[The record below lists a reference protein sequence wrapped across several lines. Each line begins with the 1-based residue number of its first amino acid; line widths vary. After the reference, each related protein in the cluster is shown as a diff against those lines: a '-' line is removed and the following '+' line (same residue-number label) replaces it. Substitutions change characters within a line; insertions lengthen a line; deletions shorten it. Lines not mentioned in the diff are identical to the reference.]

1 MPFLVVWKFIRSPLN
16 ELSWNNRYQFPSHL
30 INNLIESART
40 EFLKRWNIF
49 AWFMNLIMKKIFRL
63 SLKPCFIKNKL
74 FEKNYCRS
82 CCRSCCCSRNLK
94 VRFFLKLY
102 DLMNSILRYIFYFF
116 VITQRERV
124 FSYSDWKWKKWIKR
138 SYLHNVQNVNRSR
151 IFNSYLYTE

>member
-102 DLMNSILRYIFYFF
+102 RSYEFYFMLYILF
-116 VITQRERV
+116 FCYNTTWTCLQLFRLKVENMNQKVIFTQCP
-124 FSYSDWKWKKWIKR
+124 KCK
-138 SYLHNVQNVNRSR
+138 
-151 IFNSYLYTE
+151 